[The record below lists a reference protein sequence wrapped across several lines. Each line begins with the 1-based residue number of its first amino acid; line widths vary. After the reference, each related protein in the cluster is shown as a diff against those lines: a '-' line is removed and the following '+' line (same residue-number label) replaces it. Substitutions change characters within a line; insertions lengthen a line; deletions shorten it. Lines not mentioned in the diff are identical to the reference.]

1 MSMQMQHFFDPNTWT
16 LTYLVY
22 DQDSRQGVVIDP
34 VMDFDPKNGRTRNE
48 SSEGVA
54 RYIDAHRL
62 TLLYALDT
70 HAHADHLSG
79 MQFFRQRYGA
89 QTVIGARITQ
99 VQQRFRDLYNLG
111 PTFPVDGRQFDRLL
125 NEGERLTIGGLY
137 LTALHTPGHTPACM
151 TYQIGDALFVG
162 DTLFQPDY
170 GTARC
175 DFPGGSA
182 AALYDSIQR
191 MYAMPNPTRLF
202 TCHDYQ
208 PDGRPL
214 RYESTVG
221 EQKATNIQLNGRTTK
236 EEFIAF
242 RAQRDATLAA
252 PVLILPALQVNIR
265 AGHLPEPESNG
276 VAYLKLPLNVL

>member
-1 MSMQMQHFFDPNTWT
+1 
-16 LTYLVY
+16 
-22 DQDSRQGVVIDP
+22 
-34 VMDFDPKNGRTRNE
+34 
-48 SSEGVA
+48 
-54 RYIDAHRL
+54 
-62 TLLYALDT
+62 
-70 HAHADHLSG
+70 

-89 QTVIGARITQ
+89 QTVIGAQITQ

-111 PTFPVDGRQFDRLL
+111 STFPVDGSQFDRLIG
-125 NEGERLTIGGLY
+125 EGESLTIGSLH

-191 MYAMPNPTRLF
+191 FYAPPNTTRIF

-208 PDGRPL
+208 PGGRPVQ
-214 RYESTVG
+214 YESTVS
-221 EQKATNIQLNGRTTK
+221 EQKATNIQLNSRTSK

-242 RAQRDATLAA
+242 RVKRDATLAA
-252 PVLILPALQVNIR
+252 PVLILPSLQVNIR
-265 AGHLPEPESNG
+265 AGRIPEPESNG
-276 VAYLKLPLNVL
+276 IAYLKLPLNVL